1 MLKTWKIVV
10 WGLKDISVKGLNYT
24 CSYIIID
31 DNANVKDHNARANAF
46 SKFVCTIVLIIQSSI
61 QYKKQFFFL
70 LSTPGKYSFFISSTN
85 SIEVSDISFLDICKA
100 MGSNFKTF
108 KNFLKTF

>member
-10 WGLKDISVKGLNYT
+10 WELKDISLKRLNYT

-31 DNANVKDHNARANAF
+31 DNANLKDHTARGNAF

-61 QYKKQFFFL
+61 QYKKVFFL

-85 SIEVSDISFLDICKA
+85 SIEVSDISFLDICKV
-100 MGSNFKTF
+100 MGSNSTLILKH
-108 KNFLKTF
+108 LKTF